1 MIGKPYGIREDLFG
15 DWLWKGLCS
24 PAKTRPNNKPVTIR
38 EADLSFPIHNIGRT
52 PWPAVTCAAKAISF
66 FCAHMRVSF
75 EWTIRSELFRPAM
88 RRRLSRASDL
98 LT

>member
-38 EADLSFPIHNIGRT
+38 EADFSCPIHNIGRT
-52 PWPAVTCAAKAISF
+52 PRPAVTRGEKANSF
-66 FCAHMRVSF
+66 FCARIRVSS
-75 EWTIRSELFRPAM
+75 EWTIRSQLFRPAM
-88 RRRLSRASDL
+88 RRRLSRVSDL
-98 LT
+98 FT